1 MTTVESGGQRAN
13 IDGFAVT
20 IMLGLTFTWGL
31 NQIAIKVANAGLEPV
46 FQAGMRSLLAGLL
59 VLLWCRLRGVELF
72 RRDGTLAAG
81 IAAGVL
87 FGAEFGLIYLA
98 LDYTS
103 VSRAIIFLYTMP
115 FFVALGAHLLVPGE
129 RLTLVRLAGL
139 FAAFAGV
146 MIAFSDELSLPS
158 PDAPL
163 GDVLCLIAA
172 IGWAAATL
180 LIKTTRLRIAP
191 AEKVLVYQLAVSAV
205 MLLAAAPF
213 FGSPIRAF
221 SGIVAGAFAYQVVI
235 VVAITYAMWFWL
247 LARYPAGQLTTF
259 AFLTPVFGVALGGL
273 VLGEPVSLNLF
284 IALALVAFGIAL
296 VSQPRRG

>member
-20 IMLGLTFTWGL
+20 IMLGLTFSWGL

-59 VLLWCRLRGVELF
+59 VLLWCRLRGVDLF

-129 RLTLVRLAGL
+129 RLTSGSLGRTVCRLCRGHDRLFRRTQPALAG
-139 FAAFAGV
+139 
-146 MIAFSDELSLPS
+146 
-158 PDAPL
+158 
-163 GDVLCLIAA
+163 
-172 IGWAAATL
+172 
-180 LIKTTRLRIAP
+180 R
-191 AEKVLVYQLAVSAV
+191 SA
-205 MLLAAAPF
+205 
-213 FGSPIRAF
+213 
-221 SGIVAGAFAYQVVI
+221 
-235 VVAITYAMWFWL
+235 W
-247 LARYPAGQLTTF
+247 
-259 AFLTPVFGVALGGL
+259 
-273 VLGEPVSLNLF
+273 
-284 IALALVAFGIAL
+284 
-296 VSQPRRG
+296 